1 VLSGAIFSDRQW
13 PVTQM
18 LRSRHY
24 LTHVLFSFLSI
35 KSPNNTVE
43 FVIAFVVCILVL
55 FLTGTVIVR
64 LAIFPLF
71 VFVQRNMVIMNN
83 HMPTVQKLQDAFSK
97 ARRRGDLIEGQLVV
111 PVVWL
116 TCLVLI
122 VDWVVSRFKFYLV
135 IGESTWASS
144 EESAACLVFYA
155 LCTTKHSAV

>member
-1 VLSGAIFSDRQW
+1 
-13 PVTQM
+13 M

-35 KSPNNTVE
+35 KSTNNTVE

-83 HMPTVQKLQDAFSK
+83 HMPTVQKLQDQFSK

-111 PVVWL
+111 PVV
-116 TCLVLI
+116 
-122 VDWVVSRFKFYLV
+122 
-135 IGESTWASS
+135 
-144 EESAACLVFYA
+144 
-155 LCTTKHSAV
+155 